1 MRDTTDFKDRFQRWK
16 GGTPINELY
25 DCGKALKKYDTGTGD
40 EDNPWIPKGTK
51 VATQNSEPVSAKP
64 KTTVASASAPTILDT
79 ATNDTKIQYKKK
91 VMQKEA
97 LDDMQDNLIT
107 KWAQLTVPQLNIK
120 QNLPLVQGFITGLF
134 NKNRER
140 LLNGAQAS
148 VLGDTPNLL
157 RFLTNVPVSEQKK
170 FRGVFRPTDGETAI
184 PSDRDLTRLAVLG
197 EDKNFVKYK
206 GDPLSV
212 NGKTYD
218 YINQYVGQIFPY
230 TKLPVPE
237 NIYNLLKSYSKTQ
250 KLLQM
255 PDNIYYGK
263 GDGTYNVLDNVA
275 KHGAAIKQNGE
286 QLYYHPY
293 DIWDFAGD
301 YKYSIVPYMNDLF
314 QSAIAPNKNFPN
326 SGTFALRQ
334 DVPIVIDNEAYKN
347 PAFKGF
353 VHAIRKSDNPDEQ
366 LYNVLKDYMTQ
377 NADGF
382 PLNEPDERV
391 NFDIDYDKGKSIHI
405 KPANRGKLTALKKR
419 TGKSEAELYNDGNPA
434 HKKMIVF
441 ARNARRWKH

>member
-1 MRDTTDFKDRFQRWK
+1 MMRDPTEWRKKFDAWK
-16 GGTPINELY
+16 SGTPTSELFNLPKYDGGT
-25 DCGKALKKYDTGTGD
+25 D
-40 EDNPWIPKGTK
+40 DNPWIPKGTK
-51 VATQNSEPVSAKP
+51 VPTENSKEVVVSMQP
-64 KTTVASASAPTILDT
+64 KTTETSKNSKSILDT
-79 ATNDTKIQYKKK
+79 ATDDTKILRKKN

-97 LDDMQDNLIT
+97 LDDMQDNWVT

-120 QNLPLVQGFITGLF
+120 QNLPLVQGFVTGLF
-134 NKNRER
+134 DKNRER

-148 VLGDTPNLL
+148 VLGDTPNLW
-157 RFLTNVPVSEQKK
+157 RFLTNTPVSEQKK

-184 PSDRDLTRLAVLG
+184 PSDRDLTRLAILG
-197 EDKNFVKYK
+197 EDKNFTKYK

-237 NIYNLLKSYSKTQ
+237 NVYNLLNSYSKTQ

-263 GDGTYNVLDNVA
+263 GDGTYDVLDNVA
-275 KHGAAIKQNGE
+275 KHGAAIKQIGE

-301 YKYSIVPYMNDLF
+301 YKYSIVPYMNSMF

-334 DVPIVIDNEAYKN
+334 DVPIVVDDKAYKN

-353 VHAIRKSDNPDEQ
+353 VHAVRKSDNPDKQ
-366 LYNVLKDYMTQ
+366 LYDILEDYMTQ

-391 NFDIDYDKGKSIHI
+391 NFNIDYDKGKSIHI
-405 KPANRGKLTALKKR
+405 KPSHRGRLTALKKR

-434 HKKMIVF
+434 HKKMVVF
-441 ARNARRWKH
+441 ARNARRWRH